1 MILVQLCTYGG
12 DDGGSLAAAPRRGG
26 AGDAQ
31 GQRHF
36 KGATNTY
43 WSNFFQPPNTGSY
56 RCHPT
61 QRPYLPKRAP
71 KTASERGYPAPPIPT
86 PTQQISA
93 SSCAHKANE
102 GAISRFRNRSKR

>member
-1 MILVQLCTYGG
+1 MQVVAALLLLLVVVALVT
-12 DDGGSLAAAPRRGG
+12 RRVS
-26 AGDAQ
+26 
-31 GQRHF
+31 
-36 KGATNTY
+36 ATSRSATTTY

-61 QRPYLPKRAP
+61 QRPFLPKRAP

-86 PTQQISA
+86 PTQQISP

-102 GAISRFRNRSKR
+102 GAISRFQNRSKR